1 MLKKG
6 FIYIISLAF
15 LALSGTV
22 LFLYLFYPSAGNTP
36 GIEVEST
43 ERQIE
48 RGRYLANHVAV
59 CIDCH
64 SDRNWSKFSGPIV
77 DGTLGK
83 GGELFDEK
91 MGLPGTIY
99 SKNITPYNL
108 SNWTDGELYHIITTG
123 VNKDGEPIFP
133 LMPYRQYRHMDP
145 DDIKA
150 IIAYIRTLKP
160 IENETPETTINF
172 PVNLIMR
179 TFPKPADPV
188 NRPPASDTVAYGKYM
203 TTISAC
209 TGCHTPENKGFK
221 IEELYMA
228 GGFEFQMPG
237 GTIRSSNITPHMKT
251 GIGTWSEQEFIDR
264 FKRYDVPTDSLPSSS
279 EQGFNTVMPWK
290 MYAGMETDDLKAIF
304 AYLKTIEPVE
314 NNVQR
319 FSPAEQEN

>member
-1 MLKKG
+1 MVKKG
-6 FIYIISLAF
+6 IVYAIWLIILAVT
-15 LALSGTV
+15 ATV
-22 LFLYLFYPSAGNTP
+22 LYLYLLLPSAGNAA
-36 GIEVEST
+36 GIKVEGTSL
-43 ERQIE
+43 QIE
-48 RGRYLANHVAV
+48 RGKYLANHVSV

-77 DGTLGK
+77 EGTLGK

-99 SKNITPYNL
+99 AKNITPYNL
-108 SNWTDGELYHIITTG
+108 SNWTDSELYHIITTG
-123 VNKDGEPIFP
+123 VNRDGEPIFP

-150 IIAYIRTLKP
+150 IIAYIRTLEP

-179 TFPKPADPV
+179 TFPKPAEPIE
-188 NRPPASDTVAYGKYM
+188 RPSSTNIIAYGKYM
-203 TTISAC
+203 TTIAAC

-221 IEELYMA
+221 IEDLYMA

-237 GTIRSSNITPHMKT
+237 GTVRSSNITPHMET

-264 FKRYDVPTDSLPSSS
+264 FKMYDVPTDSLPSSDAKD
-279 EQGFNTVMPWK
+279 FNTVMPWK
-290 MYAGMETDDLKAIF
+290 MYAGMKESDLKAIYT
-304 AYLKTIEPVE
+304 YLQTIAPIEHK
-314 NNVQR
+314 VQR
-319 FSPAEQEN
+319 FSPATDSN